1 MGKGKGAVSFWSQ
14 MAPTGASLFEGAGAT
29 RDILARAVN
38 GIKKKLPCQASMV
51 WVAVKLHR

>member
-38 GIKKKLPCQASMV
+38 SIKKKIPCRAGML
-51 WVAVKLHR
+51 WVKTKFHK

>member
-14 MAPTGASLFEGAGAT
+14 MAPTGASLFEGTGPS

-38 GIKKKLPCQASMV
+38 GVKKKIPCRAGMF
-51 WVAVKLHR
+51 WVKTKFHK